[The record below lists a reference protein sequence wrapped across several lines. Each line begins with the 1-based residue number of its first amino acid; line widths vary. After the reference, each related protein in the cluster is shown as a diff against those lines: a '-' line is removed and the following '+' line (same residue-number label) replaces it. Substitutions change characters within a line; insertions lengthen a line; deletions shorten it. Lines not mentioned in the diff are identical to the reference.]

1 MERRPLDLAEER
13 RHDRHAL
20 TRIAACMLLL
30 AAFACNRVEQDRA
43 RDEATLRTQ
52 LSSMRRAI
60 ATYTKSHGHGPSDLH
75 EAMAH
80 IPIDPLT
87 HSATTWR
94 LTTEET
100 VQMDD
105 FTPSSAAAKPIEI
118 LEVHSGAAG
127 RDEGGKRYSE
137 Y

>member
-1 MERRPLDLAEER
+1 
-13 RHDRHAL
+13 
-20 TRIAACMLLL
+20 
-30 AAFACNRVEQDRA
+30 
-43 RDEATLRTQ
+43 
-52 LSSMRRAI
+52 MRRAI
-60 ATYTKSHGHGPSDLH
+60 AAYTKSHGRGPSTLH

-105 FTPSSAAAKPIEI
+105 FTTSAAAKRIEI

-127 RDEGGKRYSE
+127 RDGRGKRYSE

>member
-1 MERRPLDLAEER
+1 
-13 RHDRHAL
+13 
-20 TRIAACMLLL
+20 
-30 AAFACNRVEQDRA
+30 
-43 RDEATLRTQ
+43 
-52 LSSMRRAI
+52 
-60 ATYTKSHGHGPSDLH
+60 
-75 EAMAH
+75 MAH

-94 LTTEET
+94 LSTEET

-105 FTPSSAAAKPIEI
+105 FTAANTAAKRIEI

-127 RDEGGKRYSE
+127 RDGSGKRYSE

>member
-1 MERRPLDLAEER
+1 
-13 RHDRHAL
+13 
-20 TRIAACMLLL
+20 
-30 AAFACNRVEQDRA
+30 
-43 RDEATLRTQ
+43 
-52 LSSMRRAI
+52 MRRAI
-60 ATYTKSHGHGPSDLH
+60 VTYTKSRGHGPSTLH

-94 LTTEET
+94 ITTEET
-100 VQMDD
+100 VRVDD
-105 FTPSSAAAKPIEI
+105 FTTGTAAKRIEI

-127 RDEGGKRYSE
+127 RDGSGKRYSE

>member
-1 MERRPLDLAEER
+1 M
-13 RHDRHAL
+13 RH
-20 TRIAACMLLL
+20 
-30 AAFACNRVEQDRA
+30 
-43 RDEATLRTQ
+43 
-52 LSSMRRAI
+52 AI
-60 ATYTKSHGHGPSDLH
+60 ATYTKSHGHGPSTLH

-100 VQMDD
+100 VQVDD
-105 FTPSSAAAKPIEI
+105 FTPGTGAKRIEI
-118 LEVHSGAAG
+118 LEVHSGAGG
-127 RDEGGKRYSE
+127 RDGRGRRYSE

>member
-1 MERRPLDLAEER
+1 MERRPLNLAEKR

-20 TRIAACMLLL
+20 TRIAACVLLL
-30 AAFACNRVEQDRA
+30 AMFACSRAEQDRT

-52 LSSMRRAI
+52 LLSMRRAI
-60 ATYTKSHGHGPSDLH
+60 AAYTKSHGRGPSTLH

-100 VQMDD
+100 VQMND
-105 FTPSSAAAKPIEI
+105 FTTSASAKRIEI

-127 RDEGGKRYSE
+127 RDGRGRRYSE